1 MFQTES
7 RDGTTVIGFD
17 EGEGPLILVLSPG
30 SDDGSSWA
38 KVAEHLSARFRV
50 VRIHRRQYRMDLD
63 AGAGFPLSVEVE
75 DAVATAEKVG
85 LPVLIVGHSSGAV
98 VALEALVVS
107 HHLFTGA
114 VLYEPPATIET
125 GSWDEPLERASA
137 AIAQGR
143 PGKAMTIFARDI
155 VKTPAWVASLGG
167 VLVGMIQRYRELAPR
182 QIFDAK
188 AIYDLGIRLD
198 AYSTIETPTLL
209 LSGERSPKHLGE
221 RVDALVAVM
230 PHAEKV
236 LLERQGHTANKAAP
250 AELAALIEK
259 FYERLLSA

>member
-1 MFQTES
+1 VILTQS
-7 RDGTTVIGFD
+7 RDGTDVIGFD
-17 EGEGPLILVLSPG
+17 QGQGPLILVLSPG

-38 KVAEHLSARFRV
+38 KVAEHLSDRFRV

-75 DAVATAEKVG
+75 DAVAAAEKIG
-85 LPVLIVGHSSGAV
+85 LPVLLVGHSSGAV
-98 VALEALVVS
+98 VEALALS
-107 HHLFTGA
+107 PHLFNGA
-114 VLYEPPATIET
+114 VLYDPPATIET

-167 VLVGMIQRYRELAPR
+167 VLVGMIPRYRELAPR
-182 QIFDAK
+182 QIFDAR

-198 AYSTIETPTLL
+198 AYSTIQTPTLL

-230 PHAEKV
+230 PQLKRSGSNARATPLTKPH
-236 LLERQGHTANKAAP
+236 RRSSP
-250 AELAALIEK
+250 
-259 FYERLLSA
+259 R